1 MVNIAW
7 LDVPYDEHANWA
19 RFQVVVIGTR
29 KPPHC
34 VLETCTFPPEYQ
46 YPSDRPRSSSMIHP
60 TDFRLYVPSLV
71 DNTCISQS
79 SCSDMDLG
87 DFALN
92 DQIR

>member
-46 YPSDRPRSSSMIHP
+46 YPSDHPRSSSMIHP

>member
-7 LDVPYDEHANWA
+7 LDVLYDEHANLA

-46 YPSDRPRSSSMIHP
+46 YPSDRPRSSSMIHR
-60 TDFRLYVPSLV
+60 TDSRLDVPSLV

-79 SCSDMDLG
+79 SYSDMDLG

-92 DQIR
+92 NQIR